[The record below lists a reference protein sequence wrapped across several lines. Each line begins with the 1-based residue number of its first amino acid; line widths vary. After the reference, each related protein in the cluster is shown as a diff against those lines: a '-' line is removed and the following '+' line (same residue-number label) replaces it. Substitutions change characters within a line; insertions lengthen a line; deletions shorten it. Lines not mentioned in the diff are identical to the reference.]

1 MPETSSQGRRGDPA
15 TKWLV
20 GGTVLSF
27 AMMLGF
33 IAGMSDQLRI
43 GGASGSAPVVLMVL
57 LGVGAFGAIALGP
70 IGRAVGRRILE
81 GGQDRDAEAL
91 LHELDDMRMQ
101 SEDLRSALAD
111 VQERLDFTERMLA
124 GAPDKTREELH

>member
-1 MPETSSQGRRGDPA
+1 MTGQYGTGRRGDPS

-43 GGASGSAPVVLMVL
+43 GGASGPAPVVLMVL
-57 LGVGAFGAIALGP
+57 LGVGAFGAIVLGP
-70 IGRAVGRRILE
+70 IGRAVAKRILE
-81 GGQDRDAEAL
+81 GGQGGGSEAV
-91 LHELDDMRMQ
+91 LHEI
-101 SEDLRSALAD
+101 EDLRLQADDLRNALAET
-111 VQERLDFTERMLA
+111 QERLDFTERMIA
-124 GAPDKTREELH
+124 GAPEKAREELH

>member
-1 MPETSSQGRRGDPA
+1 MTGQYGTGRRGDPS

-57 LGVGAFGAIALGP
+57 LGVGAFGAIVLGP
-70 IGRAVGRRILE
+70 IGRAVAKRILE
-81 GGQDRDAEAL
+81 GGHGGESDAV
-91 LHELDDMRMQ
+91 LHEI
-101 SEDLRSALAD
+101 EDLRLQADDLRNALAET
-111 VQERLDFTERMLA
+111 QERLDFTERMIA
-124 GAPDKTREELH
+124 GAPEKAREELH

>member
-1 MPETSSQGRRGDPA
+1 MPETSSQGRRGDPS

-43 GGASGSAPVVLMVL
+43 GSASGPGPIVLMVL

-70 IGRAVGRRILE
+70 IGRAVGKRILG
-81 GGQDRDAEAL
+81 GGQEGEAEAV
-91 LHELDDMRMQ
+91 LHELDDMRLQ
-101 SEDLRSALAD
+101 ADDLRAALAE

-124 GAPDKTREELH
+124 GAPEKAREELH